1 MKTPGLVH
9 ATMIRGL
16 LLFLPLFGG
25 AVLLALWLFPPEGP
39 GAEARPVL
47 GEMVQTLGEKGE
59 WGALAGNLE
68 ASVGPEHSLQGL
80 RVLSKEGTALLRV
93 GSFAGGGKRWRQAL
107 AHGWILE
114 GMSRERLSPTLKWFF
129 LFGGLFAAVF
139 GGFWVLMRSLA
150 KSWARF
156 QEFLQGDGFEEGKPL
171 PSFAVREFEDLGRG
185 VRSLVAHFSERA
197 RTSQAN
203 FMALEM
209 AFEKIRSVLQSLGEG
224 VVVADAGGDLV
235 LANPVAQ
242 EVLGYA
248 DSGWKG
254 ARLGD
259 LFPQRI
265 RPRIEAA
272 VKTAYRTRRTVIL
285 ESLVFSGAIFN
296 LSIAPIL
303 MGGHRSQGEL
313 QGVAIVFVDMTSVF
327 ELNRMKEDFLSSVSH
342 ELRTPLT
349 SIRSY
354 SEILLHMAPEDEETR
369 VEFLGVVISECER
382 LARLVDDILD
392 LARIEAGEMVLRTDA
407 LDSRV
412 MLKGVGQV
420 FQPLLQ
426 EKGAK
431 LELRIEEA
439 LPPIHADRDRLHQ
452 VLTNLIGNAVKFLP
466 SEGGEIWVT
475 AREEQDSVL
484 FCIEDNGP
492 GIPESEWELIFEK
505 FKQVG
510 DTLTEKPKG
519 TGLGLPICREIITQH
534 GGRIW
539 CERSEELG
547 GACFFFDLVKSKER
561 VAHW

>member
-1 MKTPGLVH
+1 MV
-9 ATMIRGL
+9 RGL
-16 LLFLPLFGG
+16 LILLPIFGGVVFFALWFLPGTRG
-25 AVLLALWLFPPEGP
+25 SE
-39 GAEARPVL
+39 ESRRIL
-47 GEMVQTLGEKGE
+47 GELVQTLGRRGE
-59 WGALAGNLE
+59 WGILAESLE
-68 ASVGPEHSLQGL
+68 GSVGAEHSLRGL
-80 RVLSKEGTALLRV
+80 KVRSEEGRPLLDLGSLEGEGERWSQTLEGGLVMEGLSRASPVAWVWILSVAAL
-93 GSFAGGGKRWRQAL
+93 FAGSMGAL
-107 AHGWILE
+107 W
-114 GMSRERLSPTLKWFF
+114 F
-129 LFGGLFAAVF
+129 LFRSMEAKWTKFHDFLGG
-139 GGFWVLMRSLA
+139 GGF
-150 KSWARF
+150 
-156 QEFLQGDGFEEGKPL
+156 ENGEPL
-171 PSFAVREFEDLGRG
+171 PALGIREFEDLGRG
-185 VRSLVAHFSERA
+185 IRSLVAHFSERA

-224 VVVADAGGDLV
+224 VVVADGGGDLV

-242 EVLGYA
+242 EVLGCS
-248 DSGWKG
+248 DGGWKG
-254 ARLGD
+254 ARLEE

-272 VKTAYRTRRTVIL
+272 VKTANRTRRTVIL

-303 MGGHRSQGEL
+303 MGGRRSQGEV

-392 LARIEAGEMVLRTDA
+392 LARIEAGEMVLRADA
-407 LDSRV
+407 LDSTV
-412 MLKGVGQV
+412 MLRGVSQV

-426 EKGAK
+426 EKGAEIQ
-431 LELRIEEA
+431 LVVEEN

-466 SEGGEIWVT
+466 QDHGVVRIS
-475 AREEQDSVL
+475 AREEGDNIL

-492 GIPESEWELIFEK
+492 GIPEADWELIFEK

-519 TGLGLPICREIITQH
+519 TGLGLPICREIVAQH

-539 CERSEELG
+539 CERSKELG
-547 GACFFFDLVKSKER
+547 GACFSFSLAKSEER

>member
-1 MKTPGLVH
+1 M
-9 ATMIRGL
+9 
-16 LLFLPLFGG
+16 
-25 AVLLALWLFPPEGP
+25 LALWLFPRRSV
-39 GAEARPVL
+39 GAEAGPVL
-47 GEMVQTLGEKGE
+47 GQLVQTLGEKGE
-59 WGALAGNLE
+59 WGSLAGTLE
-68 ASVGPEHSLQGL
+68 SSVGPESPLQGL
-80 RVLSKEGTALLRV
+80 RVLSKDGATLLRV
-93 GSFAGGGKRWRQAL
+93 GNFSGSGERWRQAL
-107 AHGWILE
+107 GHGWVLE
-114 GMSRERLSPTLKWFF
+114 GVSRGGLAPILQWSV
-129 LFGGLFAAVF
+129 LFGSLFAALL
-139 GGFWVLMRSLA
+139 GGFWFLMRGLA
-150 KSWARF
+150 ESWTRF
-156 QEFLQGDGFEEGKPL
+156 QAFLQDEGFEEGKAL
-171 PSFAVREFEDLGRG
+171 PHFAVREFEDLGRG

-242 EVLGYA
+242 EVLGSA
-248 DSGWKG
+248 DSSWKG

-259 LFPQRI
+259 LFPLRI

-303 MGGHRSQGEL
+303 MGGHRSHGEL

-354 SEILLHMAPEDEETR
+354 SEILLHMAPEDEDTR

-407 LDSRV
+407 LDSKV
-412 MLKGVGQV
+412 MLRGVGRV

-431 LELRIEEA
+431 MELRIEESLA
-439 LPPIHADRDRLHQ
+439 PIHADRDRLHQ

-466 SEGGEIWVT
+466 SEGGLVRVS
-475 AREEQDSVL
+475 AREDKDSVL

-492 GIPESEWELIFEK
+492 GIPESEWELVFEK

-539 CERSEELG
+539 CERSEDLG
-547 GACFFFDLVKSKER
+547 GACFFFELSKSKER

>member
-9 ATMIRGL
+9 ATMVRGL
-16 LLFLPLFGG
+16 LLILPLFVG
-25 AVLLALWLFPPEGP
+25 AVLLAHWFFPKQTMGSKAGP
-39 GAEARPVL
+39 LLAQ
-47 GEMVQTLGEKGE
+47 MVQALGEKGE
-59 WGALAGNLE
+59 WGSLAGSLE
-68 ASVGPEHSLQGL
+68 ASVGPEHLIQGL
-80 RVLSKEGTALLRV
+80 RVLSPDGTDLLRV
-93 GSFAGGGKRWRQAL
+93 GSFAGGGEHWKQEL
-107 AHGWILE
+107 AHGWVLE
-114 GMSRERLSPTLKWFF
+114 GVERKRYPPIFAWGL
-129 LFGGLFAAVF
+129 LFGGLFVGSGAILWLLLRGLARSWKRF
-139 GGFWVLMRSLA
+139 HDFLLGG
-150 KSWARF
+150 
-156 QEFLQGDGFEEGKPL
+156 GFEEGEAL
-171 PSFAVREFEDLGRG
+171 PPFPVREFEDLGRG
-185 VRSLVAHFSERA
+185 VRGLVAHFSERA

-224 VVVADAGGDLV
+224 VVVADSGGDLV

-242 EVLGYA
+242 EVLGFS

-254 ARLGD
+254 ARLGE

-265 RPRIEAA
+265 RPRIDAA

-354 SEILLHMAPEDEETR
+354 SEILLHMAPEDEDTR

-407 LDSRV
+407 LDSTV
-412 MLKGVGQV
+412 MLRGVSQV

-426 EKGAK
+426 ERGAK
-431 LELRIEEA
+431 IQLEIEEDLA
-439 LPPIHADRDRLHQ
+439 PIHADRDRLHQ

-466 SEGGEIWVT
+466 PVDGLVRVS
-475 AREEQDSVL
+475 AREEGESIL

-519 TGLGLPICREIITQH
+519 TGLGLPICREIIMQH

-539 CERSEELG
+539 CERSEDLG
-547 GACFFFDLVKSKER
+547 GACFYFGLSKSKER